1 MAENIHAVAL
11 RAVKYNDKTTILTVW
26 TAEYGQIGLLMP
38 AGRSRESMRRRAL
51 TQPLSLFECVAD
63 IRPGRELCHVS
74 DLRPVTPF
82 ATIHTNGMKA
92 SIAMFLAEAL
102 TKALRGGGDMPLWHF
117 IAESLAAF
125 DAMPQRQAANFHLWF
140 LTHLAS
146 VLGFGPDYADF
157 RSGMVFDLI
166 AARFATIPA
175 SADHCLTGDDARL
188 ARIFMAC
195 DPGRLAL
202 IALNRHTRARILDTI
217 LDYYARHHQ
226 SLRPLKTLDILP
238 HLAP

>member
-51 TQPLSLFECVAD
+51 TQPLSLFECLAD

-102 TKALRGGGDMPLWHF
+102 SKTLRGGGDIPLWQF
-117 IAESLAAF
+117 IARSLADF
-125 DAMPQRQAANFHLWF
+125 DAMSCRQAANFHLWF
-140 LTHLAS
+140 LTQLAF
-146 VLGFGPDYADF
+146 VLGFGPDCGDY
-157 RSGMVFDLI
+157 RPGMIFDI
-166 AARFATIPA
+166 DAARFTTVPTA
-175 SADHCLTGDDARL
+175 SGRCLAGDHARL
-188 ARIFMAC
+188 AHILMTCHAR
-195 DPGRLAL
+195 RLSL
-202 IALNRHTRARILDTI
+202 LSLNPQTRADILDTI

-226 SLRPLKTLDILP
+226 NPRPLRTLDILP
-238 HLAP
+238 HL